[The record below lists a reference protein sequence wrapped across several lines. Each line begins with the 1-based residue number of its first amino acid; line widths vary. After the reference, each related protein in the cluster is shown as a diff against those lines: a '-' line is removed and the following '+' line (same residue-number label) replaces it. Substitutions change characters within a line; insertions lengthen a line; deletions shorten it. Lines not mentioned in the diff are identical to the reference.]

1 MNFEIESKDFFKNPT
16 IRYASYGIAAL
27 IISLIHLVFLKFISV
42 EGLTPD
48 ILLIFCVWVALREGQ
63 FVGMFAG
70 FACGILFD
78 IITQDVIGTNA
89 LSKTLVAFSA
99 CWFYKRDT
107 LDQILSTYKFLVIV
121 LCTSLLHNLVYYFFY
136 IKLSELSFL
145 PFFLKYGIAISLYT
159 TVFAVIVMLAHI
171 PSRRIK
177 V

>member
-78 IITQDVIGTNA
+78 IITQDVIGTDA

-99 CWFYKRDT
+99 CWFYKRDS
-107 LDQILSTYKFLVIV
+107 LDQILSSYKFLVIV

-145 PFFLKYGIAISLYT
+145 PFFLKYGIAISLYK
-159 TVFAVIVMLAHI
+159 IGRAH
-171 PSRRIK
+171 